1 MDNDL
6 IKLLRKNKA
15 MLIEKWVLMTLQTY
29 PDQSARFFIKEKNP
43 FANPVGNTLEHSLT
57 ELFDALVDG
66 QDIKTIVPILDG
78 MAHIRAVQGFSPSRS
93 LSFLLFLKEIIRQ
106 ELNEDVRRLNLHEQ
120 AVDFGARIDGVL
132 LLAFDAFMK
141 CREKLY
147 QIRVNEMLRQHSGL
161 LKRAGLECVYPQEK
175 DGGHRGVNL
184 EESN

>member
-6 IKLLRKNKA
+6 IKLLKNKKT
-15 MLIEKWVLMTLQTY
+15 MLVEKWVRMSLQTY
-29 PDQSARFFIKEKNP
+29 PDESARFFIKEKNP
-43 FANPVGNTLEHSLT
+43 FANPVGNSLEHSLA
-57 ELFDALVDG
+57 ELFDALVEGRDTS
-66 QDIKTIVPILDG
+66 TIVPILDG

-93 LSFLLFLKEIIRQ
+93 LSFILFLKEIIRQ
-106 ELNEDVRRLNLHEQ
+106 DLNEDIRRLNLHEQ

-161 LKRAGLECVYPQEK
+161 LRRAGVECVLPQE
-175 DGGHRGVNL
+175 
-184 EESN
+184 